1 MKLAEALQERADLNR
16 RIQQLQQRLGNN
28 AIVQE
33 GEQPA
38 EDPKELLVELDRA
51 VCELEDLISRI
62 NLTNCR
68 TLVGCKSLTE
78 LLARRDMLTVK
89 LGAYRNLVQSAS
101 QVSRRATRTEI
112 KLLSTVNVKD
122 LQKQV
127 DQMAKE
133 LRLLDNSIQETNWNT
148 ELD

>member
-33 GEQPA
+33 GEKPA
-38 EDPKELLVELDRA
+38 EDPQELLAELDRSI
-51 VCELEDLISRI
+51 CELEELISRI

-68 TLVGCKSLTE
+68 TLVDGKSLTE

-122 LQKQV
+122 LQKQA

>member
-16 RIQQLQQRLGNN
+16 RIQQLQQRLNNN

-38 EDPKELLVELDRA
+38 EDPQELLAELDRS
-51 VCELEDLISRI
+51 VCELEELISRI

-68 TLVGCKSLTE
+68 TLVDSKSLTE
-78 LLARRDMLTVK
+78 LLARRDALK
-89 LGAYRNLVQSAS
+89 LKLSVYRDLAYNAS
-101 QVSRRATRTEI
+101 QLARRATRTEI
-112 KLLSTVNVKD
+112 KVLSAVSVKD
-122 LQKQV
+122 VQKRA
-127 DQMAKE
+127 DELAKE
-133 LRLLDNSIQETNWNT
+133 LRLLDNAIQAANWNT

>member
-16 RIQQLQQRLGNN
+16 RVQQLQQRLANN

-33 GEQPA
+33 GEAPA
-38 EDPKELLVELDRA
+38 EDPKELLAELDGC
-51 VCELEDLISRI
+51 VESLDQLIAQI

-68 TLVGCKSLTE
+68 TVVDGSSLSE
-78 LLARRDMLTVK
+78 LLARRDALK
-89 LGAYRNLVQSAS
+89 LKLSAYRDLVYNAS
-101 QVSRRATRTEI
+101 QLGRRATHTEI
-112 KLLSTVNVKD
+112 KLLSTVNVKE

-133 LRLLDNSIQETNWNT
+133 LRLLDNSIQAANWAT
-148 ELD
+148 ELI